1 MAVTILKL
9 PALLRFVPIASDFG
23 FWHDD
28 LAFSI
33 ERSVGELPLRT
44 VAQSPELD

>member
-9 PALLRFVPIASDFG
+9 PALLRFVTIARNFR
-23 FWHDD
+23 FRHDD
-28 LAFSI
+28 LASSI

-44 VAQSPELD
+44 VAQSPQLD